1 MSSSEFSDV
10 GQHLDAI
17 VRPLVRD
24 TLLSIRPYVPGRP
37 IKDVMK
43 EYQVEHVIKM
53 ASNENPVG
61 PSPKAIAAIED
72 MLADLNRYPDGAA
85 QDLRQALAAHVG
97 LSDAAVFVG
106 NGSDEVIKMIAETF
120 LQPGD
125 EMVVPFPS
133 FSQYDFGAQVMGATV
148 IPMPLA
154 NGFQYDLA
162 EMRKHVTANTKLVY
176 LCSPNNPTGTW
187 LTHRATAQFIDS
199 LPENVIVICDE
210 AYLEYVDTPDPLRSI
225 ELIRAGKPV
234 LSLRTFSK
242 MYGLAGMRLGYALG
256 NPTLIRYLHQVREPF
271 NVNAMAQAAAIAALG
286 DVDHVQK
293 SRAVNSDG
301 RKQLYRGFEQLGIH
315 YIPTQGNFMIAEVGD
330 GGRVFQELQA
340 KGIIVRAGF
349 PGIPEF
355 IRVSIG
361 TREENAQFLVALAE
375 TLGKTLDLR

>member
-148 IPMPLA
+148 IPVPLA

>member
-1 MSSSEFSDV
+1 MSSSEFSDF

-72 MLADLNRYPDGAA
+72 MLGELHRYPDGAA

-97 LSDAAVFVG
+97 VSDDAIFVG

-133 FSQYDFGAQVMGATV
+133 FSQYDFGAHVMGATV
-148 IPMPLA
+148 IPVPLTS
-154 NGFQYDLA
+154 GFQYDLE
-162 EMRKHVTANTKLVY
+162 EMRTHVTANTKLVY

-256 NPTLIRYLHQVREPF
+256 NPMLIRYLHQVREPF

-286 DVDHVQK
+286 DVNHVQK
-293 SRAVNSDG
+293 SRAVNNEG
-301 RKQLYRGFEQLGIH
+301 REQLYRGFEQLGIH

-330 GGRVFQELQA
+330 GGRVFQELQS

-361 TREENAQFLVALAE
+361 TREENAHFLVALAE
-375 TLGKTLDLR
+375 VLGKTLDLR

>member
-61 PSPKAIAAIED
+61 PSPKAITAIED

-97 LSDAAVFVG
+97 VSDAAVFVG

-125 EMVVPFPS
+125 EIVVPFPS

-148 IPMPLA
+148 IPVPLA

-301 RKQLYRGFEQLGIH
+301 REQLYRGFEQLGIH

-340 KGIIVRAGF
+340 KGIIVRVGF

-375 TLGKTLDLR
+375 VLGKTLDLR